1 MTEWNPKDEMNSIS
15 YIWFKLGFYVE
26 VDTIPQWVR
35 DASDP
40 PRNISPSESAEAIFN
55 GRSLEYK
62 VVTDVM
68 QSRGAPRSTTV
79 SASEYYV
86 RIQSGVLRRL
96 WHHIS

>member
-1 MTEWNPKDEMNSIS
+1 M
-15 YIWFKLGFYVE
+15 WFKLGFWVE
-26 VDTIPQWVR
+26 VDTIPQCVR
-35 DASDP
+35 DASDL
-40 PRNISPSESAEAIFN
+40 PRNISPGESAEAIFN

-68 QSRGAPRSTTV
+68 QSRGAPRSATV
-79 SASEYYV
+79 STSEYYV